1 MNEPSLLVMCLNA
14 FVAVLVLLSVLA
26 LVMRLLLIVFP
37 ANGAAAT
44 AGRGGDAHGG
54 AADPALAAA
63 ISVAAQIVAPGAR
76 VTRIEEQS

>member
-37 ANGAAAT
+37 ASGAAVT
-44 AGRGGDAHGG
+44 AGHGGDAHGG
-54 AADPALAAA
+54 GDPALAAA
-63 ISVAAQIVAPGAR
+63 ISVAAQMVVPGAR